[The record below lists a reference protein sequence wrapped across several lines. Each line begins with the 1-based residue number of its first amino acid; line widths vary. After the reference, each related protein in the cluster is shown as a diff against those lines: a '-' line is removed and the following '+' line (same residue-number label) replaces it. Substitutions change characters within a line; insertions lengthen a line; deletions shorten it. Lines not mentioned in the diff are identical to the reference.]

1 MRISDLL
8 WILLFPGFA
17 LLYVHKLLGV
27 GSFSFF
33 SSIFHHTVFI
43 NEKHF
48 GKKICKLL
56 CIVCNY
62 NKRVFKSSVNVQR
75 KKLPFSLRCLHA
87 PNIFASIRAIL
98 SLIILTVKIQTFL
111 FYILYLIFYFSSFKN
126 ISHNYIKSNLLT
138 NNIRVKMSFLAT
150 TILNLRSFLSL
161 FLQFAIKAY
170 GV

>member
-1 MRISDLL
+1 MFISYWELDLFHFSVL
-8 WILLFPGFA
+8 FFIIL
-17 LLYVHKLLGV
+17 Y
-27 GSFSFF
+27 
-33 SSIFHHTVFI
+33 VFI

-62 NKRVFKSSVNVQR
+62 NKRVFISSVNVQR

-87 PNIFASIRAIL
+87 PNIFASIRGIL